1 MLRDD
6 RPEANQSMATVL
18 WQSILRWRSYI
29 MATKK
34 NFNCVDMKHKG
45 AEKVQAKLA
54 GMSREQQLEYWR
66 TRTDKLLELQ
76 RRALRDRKAS

>member
-1 MLRDD
+1 
-6 RPEANQSMATVL
+6 
-18 WQSILRWRSYI
+18 

-34 NFNCVDMKHKG
+34 SFDCVDMKHRG

-66 TRTDKLLELQ
+66 ERTDVLLDFQ
-76 RRALRDRKAS
+76 RRVARKRKAS